1 MNLSHRSAVLCAAA
15 VTAACM
21 GARPDTRSDVTGR
34 WEGTASLFGARGPL
48 TLDIAPDGDSLR
60 ATVTMNVEALYYD
73 RPLANMSYRA
83 PRVHFEFASR
93 DGNNGVFDGVL
104 KADTIV
110 GVTRKSN
117 RELPM
122 RFVRASREIPAPPY
136 ARETVRF
143 RAPDGVTLEGTLLV
157 PKTPGPHPAVIF
169 IHGSGPSVR
178 GDLGHTA
185 DKFARRGIAAF
196 AYDKRGSGQ
205 SGGNAEHATYHTFAA
220 DAAAAAAA
228 LSRRA
233 GIIDPDRIGV
243 LGSSE
248 GGWVAPIV
256 AAADPRIAFVIG
268 VVAPGTTYAANGIFQ
283 NVTRMEAAGASADEI
298 ARYESLI
305 ARVNSHVRASRARG
319 QAVPDSATTARLQRA
334 LDSTTQLAWRRV
346 VDLPRRVP
354 AGRDLDRLR
363 WQMLDFDPLPYW
375 SRVRAPVMIA
385 LGANDRNVNSAES
398 VSKIGEDLRAGGNGD
413 YASHVFPRAT
423 HDMMVLPDPAGEF
436 HFPAPPP
443 GYPDTLVSWAA
454 SKVGIGAGS
463 ADMPSPSR

>member
-1 MNLSHRSAVLCAAA
+1 MSASGLIGVVCGAVAINACAG
-15 VTAACM
+15 V
-21 GARPDTRSDVTGR
+21 RPDARSDVTGR
-34 WEGTASLFGARGPL
+34 WEGTASLFGASAPL
-48 TLDIAPDGDSLR
+48 TVDIAPDGDSLR
-60 ATVTMNVEALYYD
+60 AVVTMNVEALYYD
-73 RPLANMSYRA
+73 RPLAKMSYRA

-93 DGNNGVFDGVL
+93 DGNNGVFNGVL

-122 RFVRASREIPAPPY
+122 RFVRLSREIPAPPY

-169 IHGSGPSVR
+169 IHGSGPSER
-178 GDLGHTA
+178 GDLGHSA

-196 AYDKRGSGQ
+196 AYDKRGAGR
-205 SGGNAEHATYHTFAA
+205 SGGDAEHATYHTFAG
-220 DAAAAAAA
+220 DAAAAVAA
-228 LSRRA
+228 LSRKV
-233 GIIDPDRIGV
+233 GIDPDRVGLV
-243 LGSSE
+243 GSSE

-268 VVAPGTTYAANGIFQ
+268 VVAPGTAYAGNGVYQ
-283 NVTRMEAAGASADEI
+283 NVKRMEAGGASASDI

-305 ARVNSHVRASRARG
+305 RRVNAHVRASRA
-319 QAVPDSATTARLQRA
+319 QAAPGSIATAQLQRA
-334 LDSTTQLAWRRV
+334 LDSTIQLTWRRF

-354 AGRDLDRLR
+354 AGRDFDRLR
-363 WQMLDFDPLPYW
+363 WQMLDFDPLLYW
-375 SRVRAPVMIA
+375 ARVRAPVLIA

-398 VSKIGEDLRAGGNGD
+398 VSKIGEALRAGGNGD
-413 YASHVFPRAT
+413 YALHVFPRTT
-423 HDMMVLPDPAGEF
+423 HDMMMLPDPAGEL

-454 SKVGIGAGS
+454 SKVGIDAGS
-463 ADMPSPSR
+463 ADRPSPSR